1 MNKALFKNKIV
12 GGNKFDFDVKYNNGD
27 KSISFTAK
35 TNNDKSVAKLTFFF
49 KNEKDETLT
58 IQTDHIKTDRNL
70 KIITSNVA
78 TANYYE
84 PDQKIAEQN
93 KNLLVDKMKTFDTCL
108 IVNFTKISY
117 IFLNVNTSANNNKIK
132 EFEKQHTNFNLKK
145 LDALMMIRFK
155 QLGLDINFVNK
166 FMASVKGFFDEHN
179 AKKAEQKA
187 AEQKAAEK
195 KAAEEMVEN
204 DRAADFL
211 KQIELEGGV
220 NNSNKLSKK
229 MSNYKILNNLILK
242 LNKINNIKKLTTP
255 KPVKPVK
262 PVKPTKPKAVKPTKP
277 KAVKPTKPTKQ
288 KAVKPTKPK
297 PTKPKPVKPIKPKAV
312 KPTKPVK
319 STKPKVAKPKA
330 TKKI

>member
-1 MNKALFKNKIV
+1 MNKTLSKSKNKIV
-12 GGNKFDFDVKYNNGD
+12 GGNKFTFSEFNND
-27 KSISFTAK
+27 NNKISFKAIRNK
-35 TNNDKSVAKLTFFF
+35 DKQDVYLTFFL
-49 KNEKDETLT
+49 KNKTETTLKLET
-58 IQTDHIKTDRNL
+58 SDIKTDRNL

-84 PDQKIAEQN
+84 PDQKIEEEN
-93 KNLLVDKMKTFDTCL
+93 KQKIVTEMKNFDTCL

-187 AEQKAAEK
+187 AEQ

>member
-1 MNKALFKNKIV
+1 MNKALLKNKNKIV
-12 GGNKFDFDVKYNNGD
+12 GGNKFTFNVDNND
-27 KSISFTAK
+27 DNKISFKAIRNK
-35 TNNDKSVAKLTFFF
+35 DNQEVKLTFFL
-49 KNEKDETLT
+49 KDENEQKLTL
-58 IQTDHIKTDRNL
+58 QNTDIKTEKNL
-70 KIITSNVA
+70 KIITSKVT

-84 PDQKIAEQN
+84 KNPEFNDEN
-93 KNLLVDKMKTFDTCL
+93 KEDLVNAMKKFDMCL
-108 IVNFTKISY
+108 IVDFNNNISY
-117 IFLNVNTSANNNKIK
+117 IFLNVITTDNNSIKDFEDKHNK
-132 EFEKQHTNFNLKK
+132 NYNLKK
-145 LDALMMIRFK
+145 LDALMIIKFK
-155 QLGLDINFVNK
+155 ESGLDINFINR
-166 FMASVKGFFDEHN
+166 FMAAVKTFFDEHN
-179 AKKAEQKA
+179 AKKARPKEAQDKQQLEVAQEERQLVEKA
-187 AEQKAAEK
+187 PS
-195 KAAEEMVEN
+195 
-204 DRAADFL
+204 
-211 KQIELEGGV
+211 GGRGGERGG
-220 NNSNKLSKK
+220 KK

-297 PTKPKPVKPIKPKAV
+297 PTKPKPVKPIKPKAT